1 MKCYSLM
8 GHAAVVLMMKKT
20 CTCQL
25 EEEAGGKGVDVWLHI
40 DLIVVIPILCSRL
53 YSFGSYW

>member
-1 MKCYSLM
+1 M

-25 EEEAGGKGVDVWLHI
+25 EEEVGGKGVDVWLHI